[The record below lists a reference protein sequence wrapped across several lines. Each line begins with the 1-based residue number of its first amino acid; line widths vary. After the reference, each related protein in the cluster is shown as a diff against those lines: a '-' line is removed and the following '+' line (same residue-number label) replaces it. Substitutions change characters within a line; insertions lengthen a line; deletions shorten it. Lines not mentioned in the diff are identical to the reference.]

1 MTNYRK
7 EIITLQPKKI
17 KLNIFKSYDRK
28 NSKVN

>member
-7 EIITLQPKKI
+7 EIITLQSEKI